1 MDVVHTDLETTC
13 NGSTHILFLVK
24 YAFEIFDHYH
34 CVPLTPEIVYQASGR
49 TMTDRTHEV
58 GIS

>member
-1 MDVVHTDLETTC
+1 
-13 NGSTHILFLVK
+13 
-24 YAFEIFDHYH
+24 
-34 CVPLTPEIVYQASGR
+34 LTPEIVYQASGR

>member
-1 MDVVHTDLETTC
+1 MKNNVVKNNKKGGGNMSSNSRD
-13 NGSTHILFLVK
+13 SV
-24 YAFEIFDHYH
+24 H

-58 GIS
+58 GML